1 MKIYYFISFCLF
13 CSTIFCQSY
22 TPLLNNINEW
32 QVTNC
37 FNGCLTDT
45 YYTDGDT
52 IVEGKSYKILDGFHY
67 ISRTFLLREELSTK
81 KIYLAKL
88 SLNRIDEYLLYD
100 FGLNEGDSFNMMNP
114 ISPFPQDGGAFI
126 LDSVRWKPLIDGN
139 NYRHYYFSPAPTN
152 PTSSNNAVWIE
163 GVGSLSLI
171 NAPGGDPNVNGVG
184 HLSCFFKN
192 SELFYANLDSISGCS
207 PVLSV
212 PEVSLLDSLKFIT
225 SEGACIVAN
234 ARSVVRID
242 VFDLSGQ
249 RIDSIFSSNKERIQI
264 DVSHYAEGFYLFIV
278 STETEKRT
286 FKVILN

>member
-1 MKIYYFISFCLF
+1 
-13 CSTIFCQSY
+13 
-22 TPLLNNINEW
+22 
-32 QVTNC
+32 
-37 FNGCLTDT
+37 
-45 YYTDGDT
+45 
-52 IVEGKSYKILDGFHY
+52 
-67 ISRTFLLREELSTK
+67 
-81 KIYLAKL
+81 
-88 SLNRIDEYLLYD
+88 
-100 FGLNEGDSFNMMNP
+100 
-114 ISPFPQDGGAFI
+114 
-126 LDSVRWKPLIDGN
+126 
-139 NYRHYYFSPAPTN
+139 
-152 PTSSNNAVWIE
+152 
-163 GVGSLSLI
+163 VGSLSLI